1 MTLLWIA
8 IAILLLPA
16 LWLLVLPLKK
26 ARSLH
31 DQLHSFE
38 ANDTSA
44 EQNVA
49 IFKRRLSSLE
59 AARER
64 GDIDAERLDRKSVV

>member
-16 LWLLVLPLKK
+16 LWLLVSPLRA
-26 ARSLH
+26 ARRLH
-31 DQLHSFE
+31 DQQRAFE
-38 ANDTSA
+38 ANDISD

-49 IFKRRLSSLE
+49 IFKRRLASLE

-64 GDIDAERLDRKSVV
+64 GD